1 MTEDINMLLMD
12 IQSLSPK
19 LKVLF
24 IISLSKIESI
34 NKKNSAKG
42 FPFELEEIKTIQKL
56 NHRDFLIFLY
66 INKDKVHDKLYDQ
79 EELLKID
86 FEIKDKKISQYI
98 YLCFLIEDG
107 EMCHYQY
114 LFELINKLNEIQIV
128 EQEIIL
134 KKLIMAK
141 MIISLIDNYN
151 QIEDNEDNKNNKHEK
166 ELDTISDFNSKILD
180 DRDNISKLNQYGLKL
195 EDVKSKKIEEIYLII
210 IKYLIENSKL
220 EDTEYIENI
229 INQIELESI
238 ILTKL
243 MFDELT
249 KILTIEK
256 EYIKKYKI
264 ENFDDI
270 FDKKKIYFYYNL
282 IKYILKNFL
291 YIYQIPFLLETRKKI
306 LNLIKNNL
314 GKLFTSIKKNDHKYQ
329 IEFILKQFIGDNSYN
344 YYNKASESLIKNNQ
358 SHNSSQRSNN
368 LGVNSSFFNN
378 PSVLEAHENI
388 NNGYENNS
396 YYSSSSGPFS
406 QPSYKSAKQKSNRSF
421 ENDFDND
428 EDFYIE
434 KELVYKILN
443 NSKFVLHT
451 NKRGEKP
458 FIIYDKITLI
468 KKVKYEK
475 EEKTE
480 TENKTIDEI
489 RKATSS
495 NEKLSN
501 NYQKFLSFLDKF
513 ERTLENEFINNYKL
527 KMTLNFKIQ
536 NINNSDYIIIGIYD
550 VEVPGN
556 TEQYKDENIL
566 TNGLGDGFQYMLGE
580 INSSSYSDKIYS

>member
-1 MTEDINMLLMD
+1 
-12 IQSLSPK
+12 
-19 LKVLF
+19 
-24 IISLSKIESI
+24 
-34 NKKNSAKG
+34 
-42 FPFELEEIKTIQKL
+42 
-56 NHRDFLIFLY
+56 
-66 INKDKVHDKLYDQ
+66 
-79 EELLKID
+79 
-86 FEIKDKKISQYI
+86 
-98 YLCFLIEDG
+98 
-107 EMCHYQY
+107 MCDYQY
-114 LFELINKLNEIQIV
+114 FFELISRLHDIQRG
-128 EQEIIL
+128 EQEKIL
-134 KKLIMAK
+134 KKIIMAK
-141 MIISLIDNYN
+141 MIISLIYNYN

-166 ELDTISDFNSKILD
+166 ELKTISDFNSKILD
-180 DRDNISKLNQYGLKL
+180 DRDNISKLNQFGLKL

-220 EDTEYIENI
+220 EDTDYIENI
-229 INQIELESI
+229 INQLELESI

-256 EYIKKYKI
+256 EYIKKYEI

-270 FDKKKIYFYYNL
+270 FDKKKLFFYYNL

-306 LNLIKNNL
+306 LYLIKNNL

-344 YYNKASESLIKNNQ
+344 FYNKSSETIIKINQ
-358 SHNSSQRSNN
+358 SRNSSQRSNN
-368 LGVNSSFFNN
+368 LGVNSSYLNN

-388 NNGYENNS
+388 NNGYDNNS

-406 QPSYKSAKQKSNRSF
+406 QQSYKSAKQKSNRSF
-421 ENDFDND
+421 DNDFDD
-428 EDFYIE
+428 EEYYIE
-434 KELVYKILN
+434 NELIYKILN

-451 NKRGEKP
+451 NKKGERP
-458 FIIYDKITLI
+458 FIIYDEITLFKKI
-468 KKVKYEK
+468 KKEK
-475 EEKTE
+475 EEKIE

-495 NEKLSN
+495 IEILSK
-501 NYQKFLSFLDKF
+501 NYPKFLSFLDKF

-527 KMTLNFKIQ
+527 KITLNFNTQ
-536 NINNSDYIIIGIYD
+536 NINNNEYTIICFYD
-550 VEVPGN
+550 VEISGN
-556 TEQYKDENIL
+556 IEQYKDENIL
-566 TNGLGDGFQYMLGE
+566 TNGIGDGFQYMLTE